1 MKHQAITL
9 GKLCAKLELQCP
21 HERANI
27 KISGVATLEEAVA
40 GDLCFLSNM
49 KYAAQAEKTAAS
61 AIFIKAG
68 TVINTKAVLIECDDP
83 YLRFALHL
91 RGLESQF
98 KPRSGQSPAAII
110 DPRAKIDPT
119 AIIATAAIIEAD
131 VEIGPH
137 TYIGVGTKILKGSK
151 IGAHVNIEAGVVI
164 GSEGFGFAPDAEGKY
179 HRIPQLGNVIIDDYV
194 SIGANTTVDRAA
206 LGSTRIGEGTKI
218 DNLCMIAHNVVIG
231 KHNVIAAQSG
241 VAGSTTIGNHCMIGG
256 QVGIIGHLT
265 LGDNVKIYA
274 QSGVMN
280 DVPSNKTIF
289 GSPALE
295 HRHFLKSFAAFK
307 RQGK

>member
-1 MKHQAITL
+1 
-9 GKLCAKLELQCP
+9 
-21 HERANI
+21 
-27 KISGVATLEEAVA
+27 
-40 GDLCFLSNM
+40 
-49 KYAAQAEKTAAS
+49 
-61 AIFIKAG
+61 
-68 TVINTKAVLIECDDP
+68 VINTKAVLIECDDP

-110 DPRAKIDPT
+110 DPGAKIDPT

>member
-1 MKHQAITL
+1 MKHKAITL
-9 GKLCAKLELQCP
+9 GNLCAKLELHCP
-21 HERANI
+21 QEHGNI

-49 KYAAQAEKTAAS
+49 KYTDQAEKTTAS
-61 AIFIKAG
+61 AIFVKAG

-91 RGLESQF
+91 RALESQF

-110 DPRAKIDPT
+110 DPGAKIDPT

>member
-1 MKHQAITL
+1 MKHRTITL
-9 GKLCAKLELQCP
+9 GSLCNQIELPCP
-21 HERANI
+21 QEHAAVEI
-27 KISGVATLEEAVA
+27 TGVATLQEAGQ

-49 KYAAQAEKTAAS
+49 KYANQAEETKAS
-61 AIFIKAG
+61 VIFVKNG
-68 TVINTKAVLIECDDP
+68 TSIESKAVLIPCDDP

-91 RGLESQF
+91 RALEAQF
-98 KPRSGQSPAAII
+98 NPRSGQSSSAII
-110 DPRAKIDPT
+110 DSDATVDPT
-119 AIIATAAIIEAD
+119 AIIATGVIIESD

-137 TYIGVGTKILKGSK
+137 TYIGVGAKIHKGSK

-164 GSEGFGFAPDAEGKY
+164 GSEGFGFAPDGDGKY
-179 HRIPQLGNVIIDDYV
+179 HRIPQLGNVIIEDHV

-206 LGSTRIGEGTKI
+206 LGATRIGEGTKI

-241 VAGSTTIGNHCMIGG
+241 VAGSTTIGDHCMIGG

-265 LGDNVKIYA
+265 LGDHVKIYA

>member
-1 MKHQAITL
+1 M
-9 GKLCAKLELQCP
+9 
-21 HERANI
+21 
-27 KISGVATLEEAVA
+27 
-40 GDLCFLSNM
+40 
-49 KYAAQAEKTAAS
+49 
-61 AIFIKAG
+61 
-68 TVINTKAVLIECDDP
+68 
-83 YLRFALHL
+83 HL
-91 RGLESQF
+91 RYLEAQYN
-98 KPRSGQSPAAII
+98 PRTGQNTTAII
-110 DPRAKIDPT
+110 DATAKVDPT
-119 AIIATAAIIEAD
+119 AIIATAAIIEGD

-137 TYIGVGTKILKGSK
+137 TYIGVGAKILKGSK
-151 IGAHVNIEAGVVI
+151 IGAHVNIEAGAVI

-179 HRIPQLGNVIIDDYV
+179 HRLPQLGNVIIEDHV

-241 VAGSTTIGNHCMIGG
+241 VAGSTRIGNHCMIGG

>member
-1 MKHQAITL
+1 MKHNPITL
-9 GKLCAKLELQCP
+9 DALCSRLELSCP
-21 HERANI
+21 EVHAAVEI
-27 KISGVATLEEAVA
+27 TGVATLNDAQP

-49 KYAAQAEKTAAS
+49 KYAAQAEKTLAS
-61 AIFIKAG
+61 VIFVKAG
-68 TVINTKAVLIECDDP
+68 TAIESNAVLIPCDDP
-83 YLRFALHL
+83 YLRFAMHL
-91 RGLESQF
+91 RYLEVQYN
-98 KPRSGQSPAAII
+98 PRTGQNTTAII
-110 DPRAKIDPT
+110 DATAKVDPT
-119 AIIATAAIIEAD
+119 AIIATAAIIEGD

-137 TYIGVGTKILKGSK
+137 TYIGVGAKILKGSK
-151 IGAHVNIEAGVVI
+151 IGANVNIEAGAVI

-179 HRIPQLGNVIIDDYV
+179 HRLPQLGNVIIEDHV

-241 VAGSTTIGNHCMIGG
+241 VAGSTRIGNHCMIGG

>member
-1 MKHQAITL
+1 MKHKAITL
-9 GKLCAKLELQCP
+9 GNLCAKLELYCP
-21 HERANI
+21 QEHANI

-49 KYAAQAEKTAAS
+49 KYVTQAEKTAAS
-61 AIFIKAG
+61 AIFVKVG
-68 TVINTKAVLIECDDP
+68 TVINSEAVLIECDDP
-83 YLRFALHL
+83 YLRFAMHL
-91 RGLESQF
+91 RGLEAQF
-98 KPRSGQSPAAII
+98 NPRSGQSSSAII
-110 DPRAKIDPT
+110 APEAKIDST
-119 AIIATAAIIEAD
+119 AIISTAAVIEAD

-137 TYIGVGTKILKGSK
+137 TYIGVGAKILKGSK
-151 IGAHVNIEAGVVI
+151 IGAHVNIESGVVI

-179 HRIPQLGNVIIDDYV
+179 HRIPQLGNVIIEDHV

>member
-1 MKHQAITL
+1 MTHDAITL
-9 GKLCAKLELQCP
+9 GNLCAKLELQCP
-21 HERANI
+21 QEHANI
-27 KISGVATLEEAVA
+27 RISGVATLEEAA
-40 GDLCFLSNM
+40 PGDLCFLSNL

-61 AIFIKAG
+61 AIFVKAG
-68 TVINTKAVLIECDDP
+68 TVIHSEAVLIECDDP

-91 RGLESQF
+91 RGLEAQF
-98 KPRSGQSPAAII
+98 NPRSGQSSSAII
-110 DPRAKIDPT
+110 APEAKIHPT
-119 AIIATAAIIEAD
+119 AIISTAAVIEAD

-137 TYIGVGTKILKGSK
+137 TYIGVGAKILKGSK
-151 IGAHVNIEAGVVI
+151 IGGHVNIESGVVI
-164 GSEGFGFAPDAEGKY
+164 GSEGFGFAPDGEGKY
-179 HRIPQLGNVIIDDYV
+179 HRIPQLGNVVIEDHV

-206 LGSTRIGEGTKI
+206 LGSTHIGEGTKI

>member
-9 GKLCAKLELQCP
+9 GKLCAKLGLHCP
-21 HERANI
+21 QEHENL
-27 KISGVATLEEAVA
+27 KISGVATLEEAA
-40 GDLCFLSNM
+40 TGDLCFLSNM
-49 KYAAQAEKTAAS
+49 KYAAQAEKTTAS
-61 AIFIKAG
+61 AIFVKAG
-68 TVINTKAVLIECDDP
+68 TVFNTKAVLIECDDP

-98 KPRSGQSPAAII
+98 NPRSGQSPTAII
-110 DPRAKIDPT
+110 DPGAKIDPT

-179 HRIPQLGNVIIDDYV
+179 HRIPQLGNVIIDDFV

-256 QVGIIGHLT
+256 QVGIIGHLN

>member
-1 MKHQAITL
+1 M
-9 GKLCAKLELQCP
+9 
-21 HERANI
+21 
-27 KISGVATLEEAVA
+27 
-40 GDLCFLSNM
+40 
-49 KYAAQAEKTAAS
+49 
-61 AIFIKAG
+61 
-68 TVINTKAVLIECDDP
+68 
-83 YLRFALHL
+83 
-91 RGLESQF
+91 
-98 KPRSGQSPAAII
+98 
-110 DPRAKIDPT
+110 
-119 AIIATAAIIEAD
+119 
-131 VEIGPH
+131 
-137 TYIGVGTKILKGSK
+137 
-151 IGAHVNIEAGVVI
+151 
-164 GSEGFGFAPDAEGKY
+164 
-179 HRIPQLGNVIIDDYV
+179 